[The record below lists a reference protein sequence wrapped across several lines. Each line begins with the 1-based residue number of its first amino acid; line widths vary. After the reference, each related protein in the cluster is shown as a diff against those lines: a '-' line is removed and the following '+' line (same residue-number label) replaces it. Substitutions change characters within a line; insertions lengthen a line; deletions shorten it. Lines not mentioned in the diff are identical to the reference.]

1 MPGMN
6 SFPKSTILL
15 VADRRADARSEHGVP
30 VRRYR
35 LARLGFDS
43 RPSVSPA
50 RRKTL

>member
-15 VADRRADARSEHGVP
+15 VADRRVDARSEHGVP

-35 LARLGFDS
+35 LARLGFHS
-43 RPSVSPA
+43 RPPASPA
-50 RRKTL
+50 PRKTL